1 MKKRHTS
8 LSSFKLIDD
17 RTAVFAF
24 LAFLVVV
31 LFLFDSAADQ
41 QSLFGSRTTQ
51 TAAQSGTGIVLT
63 KELAD
68 QVVSKFTVDSRE
80 KDGVAFIVKDTV
92 DPQLLEYFTKLDYE
106 TIKAH
111 LGIQSDFAIHF
122 EDEKGMVIPIGDR
135 LCIGSKSAKLNGVP
149 CG

>member
-1 MKKRHTS
+1 MKKRRVQHN
-8 LSSFKLIDD
+8 LKVMDD

-24 LAFLVVV
+24 LVFLVVV

-41 QSLFGSRTTQ
+41 QALFGSRTTQ
-51 TAAQSGTGIVLT
+51 TTAQSGASVALT

-68 QVVSKFTVDSRE
+68 QIVSKLTIDSHE
-80 KDGVAFIVKDTV
+80 DDGIAFIVKDTV

-106 TIKAH
+106 TIKAR
-111 LGIQSDFAIHF
+111 LNIQSDFVIHL
-122 EDEKGMVIPIGDR
+122 EDQEGMLIPMGDR
-135 LCIGSKSAKLNGVP
+135 FCIGSKSAKLNGVP

>member
-8 LSSFKLIDD
+8 LSNLKLIDD

-24 LAFLVVV
+24 LAFLVVI
-31 LFLFDSAADQ
+31 LFMFDALSDQ
-41 QSLFGSRTTQ
+41 QSLFGSRTTK
-51 TAAQSGTGIVLT
+51 TTAQSGTGVVLT
-63 KELAD
+63 QELAD
-68 QVVSKFTVDSRE
+68 QVVSKLTIDSRE

-92 DPQLLEYFTKLDYE
+92 DPQLLAYFANMDYE

-111 LGIQSDFAIHF
+111 LGIQSDFVIHF
-122 EDEKGMVIPIGDR
+122 EDDRGEVVPMGDR
-135 LCIGSKSAKLNGVP
+135 LCIGSKSATLNGVP

>member
-1 MKKRHTS
+1 MKKRR
-8 LSSFKLIDD
+8 SSKSNLTLIDD

-24 LAFLVVV
+24 LVFLVIV

-41 QSLFGSRTTQ
+41 QALFGSRTTQ
-51 TAAQSGTGIVLT
+51 TTAQGGTGIALT

-68 QVVSKFTVDSRE
+68 QVVSKLTIDSRE

-92 DPQLLEYFTKLDYE
+92 DPQLLEYFTTLDYE

-111 LGIQSDFAIHF
+111 LGLQSDFAIHL
-122 EDEKGMVIPIGDR
+122 EDEKGMVIPMGGKF
-135 LCIGSKSAKLNGVP
+135 CIGSKSAKLNGIP

>member
-1 MKKRHTS
+1 MKKRHPRS
-8 LSSFKLIDD
+8 DLELIDD

-24 LAFLVVV
+24 LVFLVVV

-51 TAAQSGTGIVLT
+51 TAAQSGASIVLT

-68 QVVSKFTVDSRE
+68 QVVSKLTVDSRE
-80 KDGVAFIVKDTV
+80 DDGIAFIVKDTV
-92 DPQLLEYFTKLDYE
+92 DPQMLDYFTKLDYE

-111 LGIQSDFAIHF
+111 LGLQSDFVIHL
-122 EDEKGMVIPIGDR
+122 EDDRGMVVPMGSR
-135 LCIGSKSAKLNGVP
+135 FCIGSKSAKLNGIP